1 MKFLDR
7 FKNKPNSQQPVLSS
21 DAEAIFA
28 QKRNARLT
36 DAYYRIKKRMVI
48 VAYLLVS
55 GLFVALYLIS
65 PLSKT
70 PSITIFG
77 NHYLSDIYAK
87 RLVKEQ
93 SSDWMIL
100 NIAPLIEYNLA
111 SLPWIDHATVRIK
124 EDGGLWVSLVENRPL
139 GYYMDEM
146 DQPYVLFTD
155 GSTTPLTSYTTDI
168 LSSIS
173 LIHDFQADQLR
184 DLAGA
189 FEDVD
194 STMIE
199 SMSEIIRLSTSYD
212 DNMIQILM
220 ADGNYFIG
228 SRFSMVTLNRYV
240 DIVNHLSGN
249 GHCIYATDSADV
261 VYTSS
266 CPWEEKPQREPDYFL
281 DCDGNPIL
289 DDAGNP
295 IEIQYLTDANGQF
308 IYDNHGNKTIVNPIE
323 MPNCEVETED
333 QANEA
338 DDGST
343 IETTVNPVTSE

>member
-1 MKFLDR
+1 MKFWDR
-7 FKNKPNSQQPVLSS
+7 FKKEDKSQQPILSQ

-28 QKRNARLT
+28 QKRHARIS
-36 DAYYRIKKRMVI
+36 DAYYRIKKKLVI
-48 VAYLLVS
+48 LAYLLVS
-55 GLFVALYLIS
+55 GSFVAVYLIS

-70 PSITIFG
+70 PSVTVFG
-77 NHYLSDIYAK
+77 NHYLSDIYAT
-87 RLVKEQ
+87 RLVKDH
-93 SSDWMIL
+93 SSNWVIL
-100 NIAPLIEYNLA
+100 NIPPLIEYKL
-111 SLPWIDHATVRIK
+111 SQLPWIDQATVSIK
-124 EDGGLWVSLVENRPL
+124 ADGGLSVTLVENQPL

-146 DQPYVLFTD
+146 DEPYVLFTD
-155 GSTTPLTSYTTDI
+155 GSTTPLNSYTTDI
-168 LSSIS
+168 LSSIP
-173 LIHDFQADQLR
+173 LIHDFDLDQM
-184 DLAGA
+184 DNLANA
-189 FEDVD
+189 FDDVD

-228 SRFSMVTLNRYV
+228 SRFSMSTLNRYV

-266 CPWEEKPQREPDYFL
+266 CPWEEQPEREPDYFF

-289 DDAGNP
+289 DESGNP

-308 IYDNHGNKTIVNPIE
+308 IYDSRGNKTIINPID
-323 MPNCEVETED
+323 MPDCEVNATED
-333 QANEA
+333 ET
-338 DDGST
+338 ST
-343 IETTVNPVTSE
+343 EEGETTDPTVNPVTSE